1 MVGKVIDIDIIMIV
15 KQKQFVIG
23 DDAAGGWVPGS
34 HHRIQRLQYKPD
46 QNFFSACRKP
56 AGNVKHTITN
66 IWHYLNDVLYYK
78 IQCYVCKFVTSMC
91 YQNEEDHVFGKIK
104 ASRIHFL
111 KLNKS
116 SSTLKYCNPPI
127 VSPALGPLVHTHHV
141 EFWGNCEVDQLLAA
155 SQVRTNV
162 LCLDQTSFPYCLQF
176 CRPTVDL
183 NFGCE
188 CYLWTWL
195 TWCKHRACCKDCP
208 VQQPPSRS
216 IRLKIESGNIWSHT
230 F

>member
-111 KLNKS
+111 KLKKS
-116 SSTLKYCNPPI
+116 SWTLKHCNPSNCLTCFGSSGPYSSCGILGKLWSWPATSCQPGKNKCFMSGSNQLSILFTILSTHCWFEFRLRMLLKEMNLTDMVQASSMLQGLPCPATTEPI
-127 VSPALGPLVHTHHV
+127 HSS
-141 EFWGNCEVDQLLAA
+141 ENW
-155 SQVRTNV
+155 
-162 LCLDQTSFPYCLQF
+162 
-176 CRPTVDL
+176 
-183 NFGCE
+183 
-188 CYLWTWL
+188 
-195 TWCKHRACCKDCP
+195 
-208 VQQPPSRS
+208 
-216 IRLKIESGNIWSHT
+216 IWHT